1 MSGGAEG
8 LGKNRTYRA
17 FVAYPT
23 MIVSL
28 GGELLNAAPVMS
40 QLASEVRDVS
50 SYATYVVRN
59 DTALGEK
66 LAGIAVSVPAEA
78 GRKAGITMPD
88 FLSSGRT
95 GRSRKEKLLQYNV
108 VTSYRSYEERVN
120 AVNGESSKY
129 VSQGWKRTVNASPPS
144 YGKDYVNL
152 GTVDR
157 AYACIENDPFTD
169 GEIVLKMVVQGA
181 WYRLIF
187 NFDDK
192 RFTEGKV
199 TLPVIKVQDG
209 EPVFI
214 FTVVTDNPVV
224 QFSGDYVIGVDVG
237 VTDYATVVVREVATG
252 RIVHQT
258 TLSQRVHSL
267 WNSVRASEAQ
277 VRELKAKAVTLLHDR
292 QSRMAALDEAQF
304 HREAASRKKRELAIL
319 AAQEIA
325 YLSHAWGNA
334 VVAVEDLGWIRNTM
348 QHGRWNRGALVQ
360 WLTHYVSQNGGWVVA
375 VNPANTSQLCY
386 KCGSKVTHPTH
397 KDSVCPEHGALRL
410 AKELQRE
417 YDLPIFAMSFKK
429 ACSCCASPANFNRE
443 AYLDESVAEKEWD
456 DVDAYVVLRNSCNG
470 AGEARFYHAEAVTEG
485 GKTSRRRVW
494 DGFGTL
500 TGGHDAGGDQYVMY
514 KLSDSFTM
522 DTLRELL
529 TKFVDGLN
537 KAAGFEAYDL
547 VLPDDETECAQIVY
561 A

>member
-1 MSGGAEG
+1 MGGAEG

-192 RFTEGKV
+192 RFTEAR
-199 TLPVIKVQDG
+199 LPY
-209 EPVFI
+209 PLLRFR
-214 FTVVTDNPVV
+214 TV
-224 QFSGDYVIGVDVG
+224 S
-237 VTDYATVVVREVATG
+237 
-252 RIVHQT
+252 
-258 TLSQRVHSL
+258 LSLS
-267 WNSVRASEAQ
+267 
-277 VRELKAKAVTLLHDR
+277 
-292 QSRMAALDEAQF
+292 SR
-304 HREAASRKKRELAIL
+304 S
-319 AAQEIA
+319 
-325 YLSHAWGNA
+325 
-334 VVAVEDLGWIRNTM
+334 
-348 QHGRWNRGALVQ
+348 
-360 WLTHYVSQNGGWVVA
+360 
-375 VNPANTSQLCY
+375 
-386 KCGSKVTHPTH
+386 
-397 KDSVCPEHGALRL
+397 
-410 AKELQRE
+410 
-417 YDLPIFAMSFKK
+417 
-429 ACSCCASPANFNRE
+429 
-443 AYLDESVAEKEWD
+443 
-456 DVDAYVVLRNSCNG
+456 
-470 AGEARFYHAEAVTEG
+470 
-485 GKTSRRRVW
+485 
-494 DGFGTL
+494 
-500 TGGHDAGGDQYVMY
+500 
-514 KLSDSFTM
+514 
-522 DTLRELL
+522 
-529 TKFVDGLN
+529 
-537 KAAGFEAYDL
+537 
-547 VLPDDETECAQIVY
+547 
-561 A
+561 